1 MDKNLL
7 TANELKEKVV
17 NEVAILKSEI
27 YDYCE
32 RIISLLEEE
41 LKLEKSCVKI
51 KYNQDKVNFVKL
63 TYIIR
68 KLRELGYTVD
78 CSQDSKRTSV
88 DEDTYYYVLIVRL

>member
-1 MDKNLL
+1 MDKKLL

-17 NEVAILKSEI
+17 NEVAILESEI
-27 YDYCE
+27 YVYCE

-41 LKLEKSCVKI
+41 LKLGKS
-51 KYNQDKVNFVKL
+51 YQYSVNFVKL

-78 CSQDSKRTSV
+78 YCQDSERTSV
-88 DEDTYYYVLIVRL
+88 DEDTYYYVLTVRL

>member
-41 LKLEKSCVKI
+41 VKLEKSCVKI
-51 KYNQDKVNFVKL
+51 KYNQDNVNFIKL
-63 TYIIR
+63 TYIVN

-78 CSQDSKRTSV
+78 YYQDCKRTSV
-88 DEDTYYYVLIVRL
+88 DEDTYYYILTVRL

>member
-1 MDKNLL
+1 MDKKLL

-17 NEVAILKSEI
+17 NEVAILESEI
-27 YDYCE
+27 YVYCE

-41 LKLEKSCVKI
+41 LKLGKSYVKV
-51 KYNQDKVNFVKL
+51 KYNQYSVNFVKL

-78 CSQDSKRTSV
+78 YCQDSERTSV
-88 DEDTYYYVLIVRL
+88 DEDTYYYVLTVRL

>member
-41 LKLEKSCVKI
+41 VKLEKSCVKI
-51 KYNQDKVNFVKL
+51 KYNQDKVNFIKL
-63 TYIIR
+63 TYIVN

-78 CSQDSKRTSV
+78 YYQDCKRTSV
-88 DEDTYYYVLIVRL
+88 DEDTYYYILTVRL